1 MEISPKMKAA
11 VLYGKEDVR
20 IEEIAVPSINDDEV
34 LVRIKAA
41 LTCGTDLK
49 VYRRGYHAKMIV
61 PPAVFGHEFSGVIEK
76 VGSNVDSFKP
86 GMRVV
91 AANSAPC
98 NECFYCKKGKPNL
111 CEKLIF
117 INGAYAEY
125 IKIPKQIVS
134 QNLLVLPNNVTFRSA
149 ALVEPLA
156 CVLRGLEETGIK
168 PKDVVAVLGTGPIAY
183 MFIRLAKLLGAFV
196 ISLGR
201 RDERLKIAQMVGADA
216 LINTAKVK
224 DILDAVK
231 YYTEGGRG
239 VDVAIEAIGQARLW
253 EAAIDMVRKGGIVNL
268 FGGCATK
275 TSINIDT
282 EKLHYSELTIKA
294 SFHHTPN
301 HIKKALDLIAEG
313 NLDAEEFIS
322 GQESLQNLPELLEK
336 MVHQRNGFVKVA
348 IIP

>member
-1 MEISPKMKAA
+1 MEIPSKMKAA

-20 IEEIAVPSINDDEV
+20 IEEIPVPQITDDEV
-34 LVRIKAA
+34 LVRIKTA

-49 VYRRGYHAKMIV
+49 VYRRGYHARMIV
-61 PPAVFGHEFSGVIEK
+61 PPAVFGHEFSGVVEQ
-76 VGSNVDSFKP
+76 VGANVNNFKP

-111 CEKLIF
+111 CENLIF

-125 IKIPKQIVS
+125 IKIPRQIVS
-134 QNLLVLPNNVTFRSA
+134 QNLLILPENVSYRSA

-156 CVLRGLEETGIK
+156 CVVRGLEETGIK
-168 PKDVVAVLGTGPIAY
+168 PRDVVAVLGTGPIAY

-201 RDERLKIAQMVGADA
+201 RDERLKIAQMLGADA
-216 LINTAKVK
+216 LINTTNVK
-224 DILDAVK
+224 NILDAVK

-239 VDVAIEAIGQARLW
+239 VDVAIEAIGQAKLW
-253 EAAIDMVRKGGIVNL
+253 ETAIDMVRKGGIVNL

-301 HIKKALDLIAEG
+301 HIKRALDLIAEG
-313 NLDAEEFIS
+313 NLDAEEFIT
-322 GQESLQNLPELLEK
+322 GQEPLKNLPGILDE
-336 MVHQRNGFVKVA
+336 MVHKRNGFVKVA